1 MVMNLNPTLR
11 CACDKSYCQSI
22 VSYERPPQGEV
33 KIDLRQNKYQR
44 EYVSCSV
51 CQHLYSKHDIDL
63 SCLYKQEYVDATYGG
78 KDGMLTRLNKV
89 LSLPNGCSDNA
100 KRVQRIENYLKQ
112 FLSTKDLDFPR
123 TVLDVGAG
131 IGVFPAVMKRYGW
144 SVSAVEPDIRT
155 ADHLREEVGITAF
168 SEDFLKLDKNKLG
181 KFSLITFNKVLEHL
195 EDPISLLSHAKKFLA
210 DNGIC
215 YLEVP
220 DIAASTESYLREE
233 FFIEHH
239 HIFSIESCAAMAER
253 AGFRV
258 LRIER
263 LVEPSGKFTI
273 FAFLQ

>member
-1 MVMNLNPTLR
+1 MNLNATLR
-11 CACDKSYCQSI
+11 CTCEKVYCQNI
-22 VSYERPPQGEV
+22 VSYECPPQGEV
-33 KIDLRQNKYQR
+33 KIDLHQNKYQR
-44 EYVSCSV
+44 EYISCSV

-78 KDGMLTRLNKV
+78 REGMKTRLNKV

-100 KRVQRIENYLKQ
+100 KRVQRIEDYLKQ
-112 FLSTKDLDFPR
+112 FLSTKDLNFPH

-131 IGVFPAVMKRYGW
+131 IGVFPAVMKRHGW
-144 SVSAVEPDIRT
+144 SVSAIEPDIRT

-168 SEDFLKLDKNKLG
+168 SEDFLRLDKAKIG
-181 KFSLITFNKVLEHL
+181 EFSLITFNKVLEHL

-210 DNGIC
+210 DNGFC
-215 YLEVP
+215 YIEVP
-220 DIAASTESYLREE
+220 DVMASTESYLREE